1 LDKRTPRGLEVRVF
15 RSRMDI
21 ISLPDVF
28 LRQLMKSMDIK
39 DRLRIRL
46 TCRAFEKLVAETN
59 AGYFDDG
66 RIVQGADEFK
76 FDFHIGLAHFTGIPA
91 TEEGFEQCM
100 NLRNRLF
107 TGIKLTS
114 FSINWPDNASVDFVW
129 NFTEKFKIES
139 FTIFV
144 SSENL
149 LRIACQ
155 IMVNF
160 PSSKFT
166 MYLYFLPEPEIVLSF
181 PPMESLHIKDCS
193 VGVSFSLAHV
203 AYTSLKARSRP

>member
-1 LDKRTPRGLEVRVF
+1 
-15 RSRMDI
+15 
-21 ISLPDVF
+21 
-28 LRQLMKSMDIK
+28 
-39 DRLRIRL
+39 
-46 TCRAFEKLVAETN
+46 
-59 AGYFDDG
+59 
-66 RIVQGADEFK
+66 
-76 FDFHIGLAHFTGIPA
+76 
-91 TEEGFEQCM
+91 M

-193 VGVSFSLAHV
+193 VGIIASHSKTRIVQVQMDTSTIKNWL
-203 AYTSLKARSRP
+203 SLKGIERTVQDGDLIGKFEIVNKPYYARNVRRAGELVLRYEDRAANQQCTIRMPGSVWNYGNVYCRMHISNR